1 MGGGTQV
8 ASRPQQIG
16 GGCTEGNPIRHFR
29 IKNDGSFQNGT
40 QTVFGTHLTG
50 SALGLIRNIKATVLA
65 FDPAPERD
73 DQADTVLCQ
82 LSKDFSPDTVVAV
95 APRYLFVY
103 SSSALTQLRVVPVR
117 IRLVAFFIC
126 VRMSFTLSSIFEY
139 SLPLKRPAAALDPVF
154 RRPDASHPSIGFSAR
169 ARFDKR

>member
-1 MGGGTQV
+1 MGGV
-8 ASRPQQIG
+8 WLV
-16 GGCTEGNPIRHFR
+16 NPFGIWR
-29 IKNDGSFQNGT
+29 INHDRSFQNGT

-50 SALGLIRNIKATVLA
+50 SALGFIRNIKATVLA

-73 DQADTVLCQ
+73 DQADTVFCQ

-95 APRYLFVY
+95 TPRYLFVY

-117 IRLVAFFIC
+117 IRLVGILHLCAH
-126 VRMSFTLSSIFEY
+126 VIFEY